1 LPERIRVARV
11 ITRLN
16 IGGPAIQAI
25 TLTER
30 LDPDRFEPMLI
41 AGTEAPD
48 EGDMLALRGAHV
60 RAIRIPALGREIAPL
75 ADAATLGRL
84 IALFRSFRP
93 HVVHTHMAKA
103 GALGRIAAR
112 LAGVPVVVHTFHGTV
127 FSGYFGGPA
136 SRAVVA
142 TERALA
148 RVSTRIVAIS
158 PSQRDELLRL
168 RIGDAQKIALVP
180 LGFDLAPFTR
190 AERGAL
196 RAELGIGDPSPLVGI
211 VARLVPI
218 KDVALFID
226 AAAEIA
232 QQRADASFVIV
243 GDGPQRDELR
253 ARAAARGIADRVRW
267 LGWRADLPAIY
278 ADLDVVV
285 LSSRSEGTPV
295 SLIEALAAARPVVAT
310 AVGGVPDLLG
320 GGLFGRL
327 VVAGDAAG
335 LARGVLDLL
344 ADATAAAYA
353 AERGRDHVLATH
365 DEDRLVARIDALYT
379 ELVTTRMRA

>member
-30 LDPDRFEPMLI
+30 LDPDRFEPMLV

-48 EGDMLALRGAHV
+48 EGDMLALRGAQLRAV
-60 RAIRIPALGREIAPL
+60 RVPALGREIAPL

-148 RVSTRIVAIS
+148 RISTRIVAIS

-168 RIGDAQKIALVP
+168 GIGHAQKIALIP

-190 AERGAL
+190 AERGAV
-196 RAELGIGDPSPLVGI
+196 RAELGIAGSSPLVGI

-327 VVAGDAAG
+327 VAPGDAAG
-335 LARGVLDLL
+335 LARAVLDLL
-344 ADATAAAYA
+344 ADATAAAPA
-353 AERGRDHVLATH
+353 AERGRDQVLATH

-379 ELVTTRMRA
+379 ELVTARMRA